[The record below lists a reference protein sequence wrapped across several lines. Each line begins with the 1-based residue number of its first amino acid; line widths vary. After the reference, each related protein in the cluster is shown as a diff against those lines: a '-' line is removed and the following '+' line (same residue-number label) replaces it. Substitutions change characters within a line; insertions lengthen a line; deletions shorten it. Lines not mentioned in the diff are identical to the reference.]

1 MLSWGKSQIRV
12 QYISNMLFNWS
23 MFCLGSVWI
32 LYCLTFLW
40 IPSLYAWLMIN
51 VSESTFVLKIGA
63 HSEGLHDWSGHC
75 AQLTSPVV
83 RTCFPYKFSAVK
95 SYPST
100 NYVQLCSSEN
110 VTQKVFFLEYYP
122 PSLSLACQKFMGIIP
137 TLLLIP
143 SVFSLSV
150 QLSPTAFPS
159 WWNPTAILV
168 LRTSSSA
175 TFSAQGNPLNIPGE
189 AQCIPPHSYK
199 NLLVVHLRKGGVS
212 VSRKQFRDMHLLTVI
227 WQWSEDLWD

>member
-40 IPSLYAWLMIN
+40 IPSLCAWLMIN

-75 AQLTSPVV
+75 AQLISPMV

-110 VTQKVFFLEYYP
+110 VTQKVFFWSITLLP
-122 PSLSLACQKFMGIIP
+122 FPLPARSSWGSSPHFSLSLQY
-137 TLLLIP
+137 
-143 SVFSLSV
+143 SVSQSIWAPLH
-150 QLSPTAFPS
+150 FP
-159 WWNPTAILV
+159 
-168 LRTSSSA
+168 
-175 TFSAQGNPLNIPGE
+175 PGE
-189 AQCIPPHSYK
+189 TPRQFLCWELAAV
-199 NLLVVHLRKGGVS
+199 LLSLLRETLWIS
-212 VSRKQFRDMHLLTVI
+212 QERLSASHHTVI
-227 WQWSEDLWD
+227 KIYWWYILEKVVFRYHENSSEICTF